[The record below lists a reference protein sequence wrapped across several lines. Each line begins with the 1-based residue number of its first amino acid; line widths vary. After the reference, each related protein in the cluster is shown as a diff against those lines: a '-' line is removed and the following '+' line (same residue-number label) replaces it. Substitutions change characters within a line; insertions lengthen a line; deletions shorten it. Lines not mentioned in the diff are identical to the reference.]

1 MDKNFY
7 IKNGK
12 EYIFKIILV
21 NNDTPNETTVF
32 EFNPNMVED
41 LVIEESLFQ
50 WYTQGNMTY
59 INYDE
64 GLERGGRSALDP
76 FNTEDTFLYKYR
88 FDCYDTLI
96 ISIQPLNLDP
106 ADDPNEFLLE
116 YKFAIYD
123 VQDIPAK
130 DNEKKRKKIYFWDID
145 YQFMLDK
152 NVAWSSIMHPKFSEL
167 SKYQISQLTNYQRSI
182 QVSELLE
189 LFLEHENICNF
200 VNRID
205 RDNWRYTAINHLMFY
220 TSPSQNFLSDDLD
233 TLISNAIASDQYDYS
248 PMIFSKDRAPK
259 TKENGKFT
267 LLPLSEYYER
277 SQTDLF
283 MENMFIQYKGYN
295 QAIPLKS
302 PKYKSYQ
309 ESVILSYQ
317 YAQSAGID
325 NSRAYQIKPQT
336 NYNHGSGQF
345 NWDSAWHT
353 PSVAKKFVANNMT
366 KHLKALG
373 ENPEKNT
380 LVLLNQY
387 KKSKSY
393 TLTPEYS
400 DQPTR
405 EGRLAT
411 GRNKLISSMVQLNDT
426 INFVA
431 RGLTFRRPGRF
442 IGIDLLYGH
451 DNMDFDNRLMGQWL
465 VAEVKHVFRSAEY
478 FNEMTCIKIH
488 TYQNLRPLVE
498 DLDPDAL
505 NVEGWPERR

>member
-233 TLISNAIASDQYDYS
+233 TLISNAIASDQYD
-248 PMIFSKDRAPK
+248 
-259 TKENGKFT
+259 
-267 LLPLSEYYER
+267 
-277 SQTDLF
+277 
-283 MENMFIQYKGYN
+283 
-295 QAIPLKS
+295 
-302 PKYKSYQ
+302 
-309 ESVILSYQ
+309 
-317 YAQSAGID
+317 
-325 NSRAYQIKPQT
+325 
-336 NYNHGSGQF
+336 
-345 NWDSAWHT
+345 
-353 PSVAKKFVANNMT
+353 
-366 KHLKALG
+366 
-373 ENPEKNT
+373 
-380 LVLLNQY
+380 
-387 KKSKSY
+387 
-393 TLTPEYS
+393 
-400 DQPTR
+400 
-405 EGRLAT
+405 
-411 GRNKLISSMVQLNDT
+411 
-426 INFVA
+426 
-431 RGLTFRRPGRF
+431 
-442 IGIDLLYGH
+442 
-451 DNMDFDNRLMGQWL
+451 
-465 VAEVKHVFRSAEY
+465 
-478 FNEMTCIKIH
+478 
-488 TYQNLRPLVE
+488 
-498 DLDPDAL
+498 
-505 NVEGWPERR
+505 